1 MTRMKTFASIVIG
14 VCSVLLVAG
23 CNGADS
29 GTDGG
34 GGDTGTNGK
43 PANGGGEQAPADPTV
58 DDIRKALGLTRDPV
72 DIEDSME
79 AIDDLIYDEA
89 WTAESEN
96 RVKDAVKPLLRAEH
110 LFQVTVPEKEAHKS
124 DAKFQQWMKQAAAF
138 CAEGAEAA
146 HRGDRAGLTAAFE
159 KLDES
164 CQACHK
170 VYRKKKKKH

>member
-1 MTRMKTFASIVIG
+1 MTRMNTFASIVTG
-14 VCSVLLVAG
+14 VCAVLLVAG
-23 CNGADS
+23 CNGAGSD
-29 GTDGG
+29 TDAGG
-34 GGDTGTNGK
+34 GETGANGK
-43 PANGGGEQAPADPTV
+43 PANGGGETAPADPTV
-58 DDIRKALGLTRDPV
+58 DDIRKALGLTEDPV
-72 DIEDSME
+72 DIEESME
-79 AIDDLIYDEA
+79 EIDDLIYDEA
-89 WTAESEN
+89 WTAESED

-110 LFQVTVPEKEAHKS
+110 LFKVTEPEKEAHKN
-124 DAKFQQWMKQAAAF
+124 DAKFQKWMTQAAGF